1 MSFLLQKLH
10 VKIDKIFTVDL
21 TWTFSNICFSFL
33 NFKVDVESKENNKD
47 KTQTEI
53 SLKNLKFFKEEGI
66 ALAERECF
74 WQAIGRWDEAL
85 EIKVPEKSAIELE
98 HEKILEMKAQVLS
111 TLHEWELAIEAA
123 KSAVKIEPKW
133 WSAYQTLGRAHLGFG
148 QIQEAVIVSFF
159 FFL

>member
-1 MSFLLQKLH
+1 M
-10 VKIDKIFTVDL
+10 
-21 TWTFSNICFSFL
+21 
-33 NFKVDVESKENNKD
+33 NFKVDVESKQRNKD

-66 ALAERECF
+66 SLAERECF

-148 QIQEAVIVSFF
+148 QIQEAVIVSFY
-159 FFL
+159 FFLERGFLLSSFLF